1 MDYKS
6 QAKPGRLDKID
17 YLQDPYHEG
26 YKIQMDFYAY
36 LLLGMGFKLDATSY
50 FLVCNAKRDDE
61 VFDKTL
67 NFDEYLVPYFWNI
80 NWIESKLEEMISV
93 MNSTDIPK
101 SNLSCKNCAYSEQ
114 YAKTIYKE
122 INLDKSEIQGSLF

>member
-1 MDYKS
+1 
-6 QAKPGRLDKID
+6 
-17 YLQDPYHEG
+17 
-26 YKIQMDFYAY
+26 MDFYAY
-36 LLLGMGFKLDATSY
+36 LLLGMGFKLDSTSY

-61 VFDKTL
+61 GFDKTL

-80 NWIESKLEEMISV
+80 NWIENKLEEMINV

>member
-1 MDYKS
+1 
-6 QAKPGRLDKID
+6 
-17 YLQDPYHEG
+17 
-26 YKIQMDFYAY
+26 MDFYAY

-80 NWIESKLEEMISV
+80 KWIEKKLEEMINV
-93 MNSTDIPK
+93 MNSAEIPK

-122 INLDKSEIQGSLF
+122 INLDKIDIQGSLF